1 MWNTNS
7 DFRLTPCAGE
17 NVRVAGAI
25 RLPASVRRR
34 GIDLTISL
42 VCALFLSLKAEG
54 VPERGKMECA
64 FARGKVEDK
73 MSRQG
78 LVPKVY

>member
-1 MWNTNS
+1 MNTNS

-42 VCALFLSLKAEG
+42 ACALFLSLKAEEG
-54 VPERGKMECA
+54 AGAGQDGMCICKRKG
-64 FARGKVEDK
+64 G
-73 MSRQG
+73 G
-78 LVPKVY
+78 

>member
-1 MWNTNS
+1 MNTNS

-34 GIDLTISL
+34 GIDLTIGL
-42 VCALFLSLKAEG
+42 ACALFLSLKAEG
-54 VPERGKMECA
+54 GRRSGARWNVHLQEERW
-64 FARGKVEDK
+64 RI
-73 MSRQG
+73 R
-78 LVPKVY
+78 